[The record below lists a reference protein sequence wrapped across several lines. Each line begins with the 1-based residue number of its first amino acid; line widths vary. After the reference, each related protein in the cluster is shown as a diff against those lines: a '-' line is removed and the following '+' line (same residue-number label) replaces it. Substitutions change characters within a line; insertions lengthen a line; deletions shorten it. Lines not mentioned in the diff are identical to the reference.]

1 MAYQTPKLKAVSKAK
16 HRILQKYFPAWAM
29 ILASRHQTLAY
40 VDCFAG
46 SGQYADGEEGSPL
59 LILGEARKLVGN
71 PKFRSKILAIFVEEN
86 SQAARELES
95 RIPTDLPDSVKAFVF
110 PEDAHNFVPELLR
123 VLPENLPA
131 FLFVDPYGHPL
142 TIPLMNQLLQRPKTE
157 IFLTL
162 MWYAINMHLSNP
174 KTEET
179 IPRMFGDKD
188 KEWKQQPFMSQS
200 ARDRETGFVDYFLG
214 RLDAKFKL
222 RFRIRFSLEDKV
234 RGGDDR
240 TKYSLVHL
248 SNHAKAAL
256 LMKEVMYPLGDE
268 LGPFDYSATAPQRL
282 FSETPTVEE
291 LIQRLR
297 ENFAGQKVTFDE
309 LREKT
314 WDWPFIEKHYR
325 EAVKTLEGKGEV
337 RIERIESK
345 KTGLKGK
352 DRMTF
357 GGGS

>member
-16 HRILQKYFPAWAM
+16 HRILEKYFPAWAR
-29 ILASRHQTLAY
+29 ILGSRHEKLAY

-71 PKFRSKILAIFVEEN
+71 PKFRSRILAIFVEEN
-86 SQAARELES
+86 SQAARELQS

-110 PEDAHNFVPELLR
+110 HEDAHNFVPELLQA
-123 VLPENLPA
+123 LPENLPA
-131 FLFVDPYGHPL
+131 FVFVDPYGRPL
-142 TIPLMNQLLQRPKTE
+142 NIPLMNQLLQRPKTE

-179 IPRMFGDKD
+179 ITRMFGD

-200 ARDRETGFVDYFLG
+200 CWDRETGFVDSFLG
-214 RLDAKFKL
+214 RLNAGFKL
-222 RFRIRFSLEDKV
+222 KFRIRFSPEDKV
-234 RGGDDR
+234 PGGDDR
-240 TKYSLVHL
+240 TKYYLVHL

-268 LGPFDYSATAPQRL
+268 LGTFDYSATAQQRL
-282 FSETPTVEE
+282 FSETPTTED

-325 EAVKTLEGKGEV
+325 EAVKTLEGKWEV

-345 KTGLKGK
+345 KIGLKGK
-352 DRMTF
+352 DRITF

>member
-16 HRILQKYFPAWAM
+16 HRILDKYFPAWAR
-29 ILASRHQTLAY
+29 ILGSRHEILAY

-59 LILGEARKLVGN
+59 LILREAQKLAGSPN
-71 PKFRSKILAIFVEEN
+71 FRSQLLAIFVEDN
-86 SQAARELES
+86 SQAARKLRS
-95 RIPTDLPDSVKAFVF
+95 HIPTDLPDSVKAFVF
-110 PEDAHNFVPELLR
+110 PEDAHDFVPKLLQA
-123 VLPENLPA
+123 LPENLPA
-131 FLFVDPYGHPL
+131 FVFVDPYGHPL
-142 TIPLMNQLLQRPKTE
+142 NIPLMNQLLQRPRTE
-157 IFLTL
+157 ILLTL

-174 KTEET
+174 KIEET
-179 IPRMFGDKD
+179 ITHMFGN

-200 ARDRETGFVDYFLG
+200 GWDRETGFMDYLLG
-214 RLDAKFKL
+214 HLNAAFKL
-222 RFRIRFSLEDKV
+222 KFRIRFSPEDKV
-234 RGGDDR
+234 LGGDDR
-240 TKYSLVHL
+240 TKYYLVHL

-268 LGPFDYSATAPQRL
+268 LGTFDYSATAQQRL
-282 FSETPTVEE
+282 FCKTPTVDN
-291 LIQRLR
+291 LIQQLK
-297 ENFAGQKVTFDE
+297 ENYAGQRVTFDE
-309 LREKT
+309 LCEET

-352 DRMTF
+352 DRIIF
-357 GGGS
+357 GGGT